1 MLLQARSMP
10 QAGLLDVAMIKASAS
25 YARKGA
31 RIVDEKVISR
41 IQVACERLG
50 IRFNGNSEEKPVKNK
65 PEDENDF
72 PRLEDL
78 IRARERG
85 KRNGRYY
92 KLKKRGEWAKKGLFD
107 ASIAYLQK
115 GYRIVSS
122 TLKKALEST
131 VEMLEPATGPITR
144 NIILKKGR
152 EKAAELVNNFRSIMS
167 WAPQLSN
174 WLKSEAYILWL
185 GITQITSPT

>member
-1 MLLQARSMP
+1 M
-10 QAGLLDVAMIKASAS
+10 AMIKASAS